1 MKKLLLI
8 AALLFASYGAFADEF
23 DDLVT
28 VLRNNGAKQG
38 WTVRS
43 VKEKRIIFIDMKLP
57 NASDGVT
64 QAQFD
69 EIRPMFVDVFKKSIK
84 EENVPAFKKWNITI
98 QFNFITTDGKTFK
111 LVIAPRDL

>member
-8 AALLFASYGAFADEF
+8 VALLFASYGVFADEF

-43 VKEKRIIFIDMKLP
+43 VKEKRIVFIDMKLP
-57 NASDGVT
+57 AASDGIT

-69 EIRPMFVDVFKKSIK
+69 EVRPMFIDVFKRSVQEK
-84 EENVPAFKKWNITI
+84 NVPVFKMWNITI
-98 QFNFITTDGKTFK
+98 QFNFTTTDGKMFK

>member
-8 AALLFASYGAFADEF
+8 AALLFASCGVFADEF
-23 DDLVT
+23 DNVVA
-28 VLRNNGAKQG
+28 VLRANGKKQG

-43 VKEKRIIFIDMKLP
+43 DKARRTIFIGVRLP
-57 NASDGVT
+57 NASDGAT
-64 QAQFD
+64 QEQFD
-69 EIRPMFVDVFKKSIK
+69 AAKPVFVDSFRRSIK